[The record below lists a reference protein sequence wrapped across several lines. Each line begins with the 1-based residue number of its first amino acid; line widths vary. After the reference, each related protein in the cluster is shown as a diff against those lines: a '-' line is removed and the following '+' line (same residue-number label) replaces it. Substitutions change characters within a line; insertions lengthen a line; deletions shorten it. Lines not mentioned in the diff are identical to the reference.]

1 MIEKHPDR
9 GASPLNRI
17 EDMEIEKTEDSA
29 ERTTKERWQER
40 NRGYPSHRSFRMTVF
55 CILQSQFTVFS
66 SETDSTDS
74 GIRATVA
81 QDFLGPSRKWI
92 TQERERGNM
101 DELEPGHERTSPRG
115 VWTRGEPWVIQRR
128 ETFSRLALRMIHF

>member
-1 MIEKHPDR
+1 
-9 GASPLNRI
+9 
-17 EDMEIEKTEDSA
+17 
-29 ERTTKERWQER
+29 
-40 NRGYPSHRSFRMTVF
+40 MTVF
-55 CILQSQFTVFS
+55 CTRTEPVHGFS

-115 VWTRGEPWVIQRR
+115 VWTRGEPWVIQGR
-128 ETFSRLALRMIHF
+128 ETFSRLALCMIHF